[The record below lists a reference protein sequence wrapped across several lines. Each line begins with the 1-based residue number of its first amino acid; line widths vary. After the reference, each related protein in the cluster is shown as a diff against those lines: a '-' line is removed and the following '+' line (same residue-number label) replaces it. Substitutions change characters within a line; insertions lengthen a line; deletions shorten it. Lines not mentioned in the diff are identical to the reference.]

1 MRKYLF
7 LIMLIFFSFN
17 LAYTLTQDEETLL
30 DASIFGDDDI
40 VEKLIA
46 KKVNLNVQDEA
57 GNTALILASMEGHT
71 KVVALLLNANVDK
84 YIVNNDG
91 NDAMFYAKQK
101 NYKNIIKLLE

>member
-1 MRKYLF
+1 MKKYLF
-7 LIMLIFFSFN
+7 LIIFILFSFN

-46 KKVNLNVQDEA
+46 KNINLNVQDEA

-71 KVVALLLNANVDK
+71 KVVALLLNANADK
-84 YIVNNDG
+84 YVLNNDG
-91 NDAMFYAKQK
+91 NDALFYARQK
-101 NYKNIIKLLE
+101 NHKNIIKLLE

>member
-1 MRKYLF
+1 MKKYLF
-7 LIMLIFFSFN
+7 LIIFIFFSFN

-40 VEKLIA
+40 VKKLIA
-46 KKVNLNVQDEA
+46 KNINLNVQDEA

-71 KVVALLLNANVDK
+71 KVVALLLNANADK

-91 NDAMFYAKQK
+91 NDAIFYAKQK